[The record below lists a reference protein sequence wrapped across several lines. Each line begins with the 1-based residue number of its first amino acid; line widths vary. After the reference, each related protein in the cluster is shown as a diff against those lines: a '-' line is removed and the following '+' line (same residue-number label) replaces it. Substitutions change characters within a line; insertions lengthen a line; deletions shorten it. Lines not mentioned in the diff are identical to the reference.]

1 MNTKKIKYA
10 KNFLPFIG
18 LSLLIYIIYKVGI
31 NKIATSIA
39 GINPLYLLFSFL
51 IFIPR
56 IFMSTYKWQVISKKQ
71 GINVDLIPM
80 IKINL
85 IGLFYGTIT
94 PLWIGDAIRIFYLKE
109 KSNESLGKCVS
120 NYTIDQIITLLS
132 LFILAM
138 IGSIIVMNSFPYL
151 ILTIF
156 LIFIALLSTIII
168 LKNEKRGKKLFNII
182 YNFFLPDKF
191 KDSIEKYS
199 DEFYK
204 SMKMI
209 TERLDKFEKIKSG
222 IYKVVFTP
230 AMFLHISE
238 AFLQGINGD
247 NIVKKVSP
255 LNGKIGQKVL
265 DEKLTIEDRGA
276 DENLTGSVPFD
287 DEGVPVS
294 NKLIFEKGVLKNY
307 IFDLKTASEYGT
319 KSTGNG
325 KRSYKEI
332 ARPGVHNFYIHPGNE
347 SIWKMVEK
355 IDKGIWIESVVGG
368 WTSNL
373 LAGEYS
379 ATLLLAFYIENG
391 EIKGRIKNAA
401 ITCNLYDVFNKVVGI
416 SKENQEIM
424 NGVYPYIVVD
434 GVNIALK

>member
-191 KDSIEKYS
+191 KD
-199 DEFYK
+199 
-204 SMKMI
+204 
-209 TERLDKFEKIKSG
+209 
-222 IYKVVFTP
+222 
-230 AMFLHISE
+230 
-238 AFLQGINGD
+238 
-247 NIVKKVSP
+247 
-255 LNGKIGQKVL
+255 
-265 DEKLTIEDRGA
+265 
-276 DENLTGSVPFD
+276 
-287 DEGVPVS
+287 
-294 NKLIFEKGVLKNY
+294 
-307 IFDLKTASEYGT
+307 
-319 KSTGNG
+319 
-325 KRSYKEI
+325 
-332 ARPGVHNFYIHPGNE
+332 
-347 SIWKMVEK
+347 
-355 IDKGIWIESVVGG
+355 
-368 WTSNL
+368 
-373 LAGEYS
+373 
-379 ATLLLAFYIENG
+379 
-391 EIKGRIKNAA
+391 
-401 ITCNLYDVFNKVVGI
+401 
-416 SKENQEIM
+416 
-424 NGVYPYIVVD
+424 
-434 GVNIALK
+434 

>member
-39 GINPLYLLFSFL
+39 CINPLYLLFSFL

-204 SMKMI
+204 SIPPIESLLMPLLIEILSYSLLFIQIYIIAIGMSI
-209 TERLDKFEKIKSG
+209 HIPFFEFIF
-222 IYKVVFTP
+222 IYP
-230 AMFLHISE
+230 IASL
-238 AFLQGINGD
+238 
-247 NIVKKVSP
+247 
-255 LNGKIGQKVL
+255 IGQIPI
-265 DEKLTIEDRGA
+265 TISGFGTREGA
-276 DENLTGSVPFD
+276 
-287 DEGVPVS
+287 
-294 NKLIFEKGVLKNY
+294 LIALFS
-307 IFDLKTASEYGT
+307 IYGIT
-319 KSTGNG
+319 
-325 KRSYKEI
+325 
-332 ARPGVHNFYIHPGNE
+332 
-347 SIWKMVEK
+347 
-355 IDKGIWIESVVGG
+355 
-368 WTSNL
+368 
-373 LAGEYS
+373 AGETVALSLIGYV
-379 ATLLLAFYIENG
+379 
-391 EIKGRIKNAA
+391 
-401 ITCNLYDVFNKVVGI
+401 ITFLIPSLIGLFFSFK
-416 SKENQEIM
+416 
-424 NGVYPYIVVD
+424 
-434 GVNIALK
+434 LKL